1 MTIASTALDA
11 TMLARWQFGITT
23 VYHFILVPFT
33 IGMSLLVAIMQT
45 KWHKTGEEYWLKAT
59 RFFGKLFLINFALG
73 VATGIVQEFQFG
85 MNWSEYSRFVGD
97 IFGAPLACEALIS
110 FFMEST
116 FLGLWIFGWGRLS
129 KKSHLTCVWLVFVGV
144 NTSALWIIGANS
156 WMQHPVGATFDPE
169 TGRAQLDGLS
179 GFFQVLLNPV
189 LWAAYTHVLSTSWLL
204 VGTFVAGIAI
214 WWMVRSA
221 NAGAETEARDIWR
234 PIARFGMV
242 VVIVGGLLTAVTGHI
257 QGQLVA
263 KDQPAKMAA
272 AEALCE
278 TPNAGEGA
286 PFTIAAFGPL
296 NAKCDEIS
304 KIGEVP
310 GVYSFMATN
319 SFTGKVEG
327 LDTLN
332 QKYGSMFSEI
342 LSQRGYDMQSQPVDF
357 SPNII
362 FSFWSFR
369 LMMLFGIFSAILAI
383 WGLIATKDGRISKST
398 GLGKFAIW
406 CLPMPYLATTFGWL
420 FTEWGR
426 QPFIVHP
433 VDMEVDGSSV
443 FMLTEHGL
451 SFAVPA
457 WQVLV
462 TMLGFTLIYLALG
475 IVWFLLIKRY
485 VKEGVH
491 VTANE
496 KAVHGEDAGKNLSFA
511 Y

>member
-129 KKSHLTCVWLVFVGV
+129 KKAHLTCAWLVFVGV

-189 LWAAYTHVLSTSWLL
+189 LWAAYTHVLTTSWLL

-242 VVIVGGLLTAVTGHI
+242 VMIVGGLLTAVTGHI

-296 NAKCDEIS
+296 DATCKDIT

-332 QKYGSMFSEI
+332 QKYGSVFSEI
-342 LSQRGYDMQSQPVDF
+342 LSQRGYDM
-357 SPNII
+357 
-362 FSFWSFR
+362 
-369 LMMLFGIFSAILAI
+369 
-383 WGLIATKDGRISKST
+383 
-398 GLGKFAIW
+398 
-406 CLPMPYLATTFGWL
+406 
-420 FTEWGR
+420 
-426 QPFIVHP
+426 
-433 VDMEVDGSSV
+433 
-443 FMLTEHGL
+443 
-451 SFAVPA
+451 
-457 WQVLV
+457 
-462 TMLGFTLIYLALG
+462 
-475 IVWFLLIKRY
+475 
-485 VKEGVH
+485 
-491 VTANE
+491 
-496 KAVHGEDAGKNLSFA
+496 
-511 Y
+511 

>member
-1 MTIASTALDA
+1 
-11 TMLARWQFGITT
+11 
-23 VYHFILVPFT
+23 
-33 IGMSLLVAIMQT
+33 
-45 KWHKTGEEYWLKAT
+45 
-59 RFFGKLFLINFALG
+59 
-73 VATGIVQEFQFG
+73 
-85 MNWSEYSRFVGD
+85 
-97 IFGAPLACEALIS
+97 
-110 FFMEST
+110 MEST

-129 KKSHLTCVWLVFVGV
+129 KKAHLTCAWLVFVGV

-189 LWAAYTHVLSTSWLL
+189 LWAAYTHVLTTSWLL

-242 VVIVGGLLTAVTGHI
+242 VMIVGGLLTAVTGHI

-278 TPNAGEGA
+278 TPNAGQGA

-296 NAKCDEIS
+296 DATCKDIT

-342 LSQRGYDMQSQPVDF
+342 LSQRGYDMHSQPVDF

-369 LMMLFGIFSAILAI
+369 LMMLFGIFSANLVFADALPRHHLWLAI
-383 WGLIATKDGRISKST
+383 YRMGSSALHSASSRYGSRWILGIYAYRTWALVRSPRMAGTGYPAGLHAY
-398 GLGKFAIW
+398 
-406 CLPMPYLATTFGWL
+406 LPGTRHRL
-420 FTEWGR
+420 
-426 QPFIVHP
+426 VP
-433 VDMEVDGSSV
+433 VD
-443 FMLTEHGL
+443 
-451 SFAVPA
+451 
-457 WQVLV
+457 
-462 TMLGFTLIYLALG
+462 
-475 IVWFLLIKRY
+475 
-485 VKEGVH
+485 
-491 VTANE
+491 
-496 KAVHGEDAGKNLSFA
+496 
-511 Y
+511 